1 MTIRPFPAL
10 CCALAC
16 ALALPLSPRASH
28 AQTARDS
35 VVATVEAFFRTM
47 ERNDAAGA
55 ARILTTDGVSYATR
69 RAGDSV
75 VVRSATFRSH
85 LERLQAARDTILERM
100 WNPTVEVHGTV
111 AMVWTPYDLYR
122 NGVFS
127 HCGVD
132 AFTLVRGTQGW
143 LVSSVSYTIEP
154 TGCAPSPLGPP
165 NR

>member
-10 CCALAC
+10 CCALSIL
-16 ALALPLSPRASH
+16 LASRPSH

-35 VVATVEAFFRTM
+35 VVATVQEFFTTM
-47 ERNDAAGA
+47 ARNDAVGA
-55 ARILTTDGVSYATR
+55 ARILTPDGVSYATR
-69 RAGDSV
+69 RSGDTV

-85 LERLQAARDTILERM
+85 IERLQAARDTILERM
-100 WNPTVEVHGTV
+100 WSPTVEVHGTV
-111 AMVWTPYDLYR
+111 AMLWTPYDLYR
-122 NGVFS
+122 NGTFS

-165 NR
+165 RR